1 MTVKAT
7 PFRQNLFQILD
18 QCRDTGEK
26 VRIERGSEVYE
37 LVPKRK
43 RIRIQD
49 IPDRPW
55 ICSEE
60 DLESLHLV
68 KAWEWKP
75 DDLS

>member
-7 PFRQNLFQILD
+7 QFRQNLFQILD

-26 VRIERGSEVYE
+26 VRIERGGEVYD
-37 LVPKRK
+37 LVPRRK

-55 ICSEE
+55 IYGG
-60 DLESLHLV
+60 DPDQLHLV

-75 DDLS
+75 DDFS

>member
-7 PFRQNLFQILD
+7 QFRQNLFQILD

-26 VRIERGSEVYE
+26 VRIERGGEVYE

-43 RIRIQD
+43 KLRIEELPEHPGCIVGD
-49 IPDRPW
+49 PDT
-55 ICSEE
+55 
-60 DLESLHLV
+60 LHLV
-68 KAWEWKP
+68 KAWEWTP

>member
-7 PFRQNLFQILD
+7 QFRQNLFQILD

-26 VRIERGSEVYE
+26 VRIERGTEVYE
-37 LVPKRK
+37 LVPSKK
-43 RIRIQD
+43 RIRIQE

-55 ICSEE
+55 IYGV
-60 DLESLHLV
+60 DPDRLHLV
-68 KAWEWKP
+68 KTSEWTP